1 MAVSG
6 AGTKKGECLKRGDRK
21 VGLHCNEDQKE
32 GNRCGL
38 IPWSWPGDQ
47 LRGNNHLVRL
57 SVYCNGNL
65 PAQMSCCRGCEN
77 DYLPLPSSGPV
88 EFSQSSSYSLNFYK
102 RKKKVLSYLN

>member
-1 MAVSG
+1 M
-6 AGTKKGECLKRGDRK
+6 
-21 VGLHCNEDQKE
+21 GLHCNEDQKE

-47 LRGNNHLVRL
+47 LQGNNHLVSL
-57 SVYCNGNL
+57 SVYCNDNL

-102 RKKKVLSYLN
+102 GEKKSPKLPELKTVFQVLYLPFYC